1 MQSDLSGQPGPSTL
15 SGQRHTQL
23 PAALAAYNDGRDY
36 AKANLLEIPKINLP
50 KGGGARKS
58 FLSGTGLFIKSMV
71 VTDLIQLFLFIKS
84 MLLYGTG

>member
-1 MQSDLSGQPGPSTL
+1 M

-50 KGGGARKS
+50 KGGGALKPIYKVNVVIWNRTILVHRKKARS
-58 FLSGTGLFIKSMV
+58 KALQRS
-71 VTDLIQLFLFIKS
+71 
-84 MLLYGTG
+84 LLP